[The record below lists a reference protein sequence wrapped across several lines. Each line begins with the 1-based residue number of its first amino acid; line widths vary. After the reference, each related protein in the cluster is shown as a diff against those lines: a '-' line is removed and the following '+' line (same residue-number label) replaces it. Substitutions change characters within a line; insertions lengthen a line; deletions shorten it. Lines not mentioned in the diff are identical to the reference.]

1 VIEIIP
7 AVDIRGGRCVR
18 LYQGDY
24 AQETVFSEDPIG
36 MALKWQ
42 SAGAPRLHVVDL
54 DGAATGELQNL
65 EIITE
70 LAASA
75 LIPIQVGG
83 GIRDFGT
90 IRKLLKCGVDRVIL
104 GTGAVEEPA
113 LVREACLNFGESVI
127 VGVDARDGLLAIRGW
142 RQDTGIK
149 APDFID
155 AMVKLGVKRFIYTD
169 IDRDGT
175 LTEPNFEAIFDLVSS
190 FKVPIIASGGIS
202 SLNHL
207 KMLKKLDVE
216 GAILGKALYSGTIN
230 LKRVLSAL
238 GE

>member
-1 VIEIIP
+1 M
-7 AVDIRGGRCVR
+7 DIRGGRCVR

-70 LAASA
+70 LTASA
-75 LIPIQVGG
+75 LIPVQVGG
-83 GIRDFGT
+83 GIRDLGT
-90 IRKLLKCGVDRVIL
+90 IRKLLKCGVDRVVL

-155 AMVKLGVKRFIYTD
+155 AMVKLGVRRFIYTD

-175 LTEPNFEAIFDLVSS
+175 LTEPNFEVIFDLVNS

-207 KMLKKLDVE
+207 KILNKLDVE
-216 GAILGKALYSGTIN
+216 GAIVGKALYSGAIN
-230 LKRVLSAL
+230 LKRALNAL